1 MVGKLMEREVNTGLV
16 KYAVGRAIFCPD
28 CKSVLDYRRAVLIT
42 GVGKAGI
49 SCTTCWD
56 KRKAALIKKHG
67 DELTAAILGDLDILD
82 GRELIQAVN

>member
-1 MVGKLMEREVNTGLV
+1 MVGKLMEREVNKGLV

-28 CKSVLDYRRAVLIT
+28 CSGILDYRRTVLIT

-49 SCTTCWD
+49 ACGKCWD

-67 DELTAAILGDLDILD
+67 DELTAAILGEMDILD
-82 GRELIQAVN
+82 GRELIEAVN

>member
-1 MVGKLMEREVNTGLV
+1 MPDELMEREVNKNLV

-28 CKSVLDYRRAVLIT
+28 CEVVLDYRRAVLIT

-49 SCTTCWD
+49 SCTKCWD

-67 DELTAAILGDLDILD
+67 DEWTAAILGELDVLD
-82 GRELIQAVN
+82 GRVLIQAVN